1 MKVSVTI
8 LKYKE
13 TRRKTVEELEV
24 TDADFIHV
32 DVMDGKLVPP
42 VEIPLHEINELF
54 RDTKKP
60 LDIHLM
66 CESPKEYIDAFKSF
80 ENFKIITVHSEI
92 ANVEYYIDYIHENNI
107 MAGIAV
113 NPETSIS
120 SIAPYLEKVDY
131 VLIMGVKPG
140 YGGQKMILETISKI
154 NELKNS
160 RETNDYHYLIS
171 FDGGINK
178 ETRPLLDGLDVM
190 AVGSF
195 ITMSEDFQKSI
206 DEIR

>member
-13 TRRKTVEELEV
+13 SRKETIKELEA

-32 DVMDGKLVPP
+32 DVMDGKFVPP
-42 VEIPLHEINELF
+42 LEVELHEIDELF
-54 RDTKKP
+54 MDTRKP

-66 CESPKEYIDAFKSF
+66 CEEPKNYIDSFKKF
-80 ENFKIITVHSEI
+80 PNVKIITVHSEI
-92 ANVEYYIDYIHENNI
+92 QNPEYYINYIHENDM
-107 MAGIAV
+107 MAGIA
-113 NPETSIS
+113 IS
-120 SIAPYLEKVDY
+120 PTTPVSHIESYLGNVDY
-131 VLIMGVKPG
+131 VLIMGVTPG
-140 YGGQKMILETISKI
+140 YGGQKMIPETINKI
-154 NELKNS
+154 NELKNI

-195 ITMSEDFQKSI
+195 ITMSDNFQKSI

>member
-13 TRRKTVEELEV
+13 SRRKTIEELEA

-32 DVMDGKLVPP
+32 DVMDGKFVPP
-42 VEIPLHEINELF
+42 VEVPLHEINELF
-54 RDTKKP
+54 MGTKKP

-66 CESPKEYIDAFKSF
+66 CEEPKYYIDSFK
-80 ENFKIITVHSEI
+80 NFDNASIITVHSEI
-92 ANVEYYIDYIHENNI
+92 QNPEYYINYIHENNM
-107 MAGIAV
+107 MAGIAIS
-113 NPETSIS
+113 PETSVS
-120 SIAPYLEKVDY
+120 SIESYLKIVDY
-131 VLIMGVKPG
+131 VLIMGVNPG
-140 YGGQKMILETISKI
+140 YGGQKMIPETINKI
-154 NELKNS
+154 NELKNL

-195 ITMSEDFQKSI
+195 ITMSDDFQNSI